1 MKSLLLTVLFVFSF
15 NANANL
21 FLPSCYNHIG
31 GTDAVSFSYQS
42 CINSNFRAIERE
54 LEGNQF
60 FSYCSNI
67 GNDVSFSFI
76 SCVQRN
82 FREVER
88 ALRPTNVFLNYC
100 SNFTRDRL
108 DFSFT
113 SCVNSN
119 WRSVE
124 RAVR

>member
-1 MKSLLLTVLFVFSF
+1 MKSILLTVFLVFSTT
-15 NANANL
+15 ASANL

-31 GTDAVSFSYQS
+31 GNDAVSFSYQS
-42 CINSNFRAIERE
+42 CVNNNFRAIERE
-54 LEGNQF
+54 LEGSQF
-60 FSYCSNI
+60 FQYCSNF
-67 GNDVSFSFI
+67 GDDVSFSFI

-88 ALRPTNVFLNYC
+88 ALRPTNIFLNYC
-100 SNFTRDRL
+100 SNFSRDRL

-124 RAVR
+124 RATR